1 MLTYFWHKWVYSL
14 FFMMLDHSN
23 LGWLKKYRIQEPED
37 IKRRNKATVLQVIK
51 AVVMQQ
57 IIQTLLGW
65 WWLDSTDGDEVGH
78 VQILLGLYRRVS
90 IILQYFLDADYYQPF
105 MISIAPR
112 ILSIVYW
119 WILPVAQFA
128 VAL

>member
-1 MLTYFWHKWVYSL
+1 
-14 FFMMLDHSN
+14 MMLDHSN
-23 LGWLKKYRIQEPED
+23 LGWLEKYRIHEPED

-65 WWLDSTDGDEVGH
+65 WWLDSTHGDEVDR
-78 VQILLGLYRRVS
+78 VQVLLGLYRPVS
-90 IILQYFLDADYYQPF
+90 IILQYFLDAGYYQLF
-105 MISIAPR
+105 MISNGPR

-128 VAL
+128 AAL